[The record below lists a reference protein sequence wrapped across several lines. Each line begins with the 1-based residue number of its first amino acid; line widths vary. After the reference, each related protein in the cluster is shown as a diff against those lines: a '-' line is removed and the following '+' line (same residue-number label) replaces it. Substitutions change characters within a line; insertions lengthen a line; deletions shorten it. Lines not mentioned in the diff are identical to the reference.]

1 MSLNTGLQLAFG
13 VQPLNPVP
21 VDVWSGPYE
30 DIILQDAIDQANI
43 AIPVAVRFKS
53 MEVRLIVNGVTKKYW
68 YRDGV
73 SNTDLIEF
81 FEPTFYIIGGSTY
94 SYNTTDSIY
103 RTGGLSIGT
112 GSMTTETSTKLH
124 IYSTQSGAFRLEDGT
139 QEDNYILSSNS
150 QGVASWTSSSFI
162 TTPIS
167 GSYSV
172 LVDLVN
178 SNSLELGRKY
188 ILTDYLHKYQVLG
201 SDSGAVTQYHTMI
214 GRSGNYIQ
222 FVNVPSSVASGALIT
237 ATWVPPGATIT
248 VGTTFTVNIY
258 FNYGYIRFSPDS
270 AANNANIG
278 TIFSFQ
284 KQRYPNVPTDSII
297 YDDYGNIV
305 MKKGGVINTDVHNGS
320 AYMSMTASQNPIVQV
335 EQLVLTAISDN
346 QFSVNAESLTYTGDL
361 IEYLFDDTDIL
372 DEDDNPL
379 NIQRNG
385 FIIGRSNSDLDI
397 SMDKDWRIQRYRRY
411 RIDSTNWTNITLSGS
426 SSALYTLSDGKNY
439 GGVVNPSLDN
449 GHKYLLRFP
458 YEENMYLDFY
468 SSTNTDTFKNGE
480 ASSPSIDISGRLGN
494 DTSNTYIKPISAS
507 FSELKFAFD
516 YNIIPLN
523 GYVPKAIV
531 KSVNILSIDNTVF
544 KDLNQLFG
552 VSYNHSLNIR
562 SILNSTIGT
571 GVNIRSTGSLSKLI
585 TIDSLT
591 IDNTGSM
598 TNFLMFFGGGAGIRN
613 NGDLYNIRLSGY
625 RDDGPGSKSNYVT
638 LDFNNST
645 IYNTIFG
652 FGRAD
657 SIKIDNSYIN
667 RSMFLIKYADI
678 TTISGNIYHTS
689 LNVPATIYS
698 SILNFNNFNVYRQ
711 ISSTQS
717 KGLFGVKHTISS
729 NINNTQVD
737 NYNPKLELVSKVL
750 DINYGSLTYNII
762 GVTE

>member
-214 GRSGNYIQ
+214 GQLYGQYIT
-222 FVNVPSSVASGALIT
+222 FNNVPISTSTGALVT

-248 VGTTFTVNIY
+248 VGSTFTVSSV
-258 FNYGYIRFSPDS
+258 FSTQYIILSPTT
-270 AANNANIG
+270 AANNANFG
-278 TIFSFQ
+278 TIFAFQ

-305 MKKGGVINTDVHNGS
+305 MKKGGVINTDVHNGLP
-320 AYMSMTASQNPIVQV
+320 YMSMTASQNTAVQV

-346 QFSVNAESLTYTGDL
+346 QFSINAESLTYTGDL
-361 IEYLFDDTDIL
+361 VEYLFDNSDIL
-372 DEDDNPL
+372 DEDGNTL
-379 NIQRNG
+379 SVNRNG
-385 FIIGRSNSDLDI
+385 FIISRKNSDLDI
-397 SMDKDWRIQRYRRY
+397 SMNKDWRSQRYRRY
-411 RIDSTNWTNITLSGS
+411 KIDTTNWSELTLSGAS
-426 SSALYTLSDGKNY
+426 NSTLYTIGGYNY
-439 GGVVNPSLDN
+439 GGVLNTSLDD

-458 YEENMYLDFY
+458 YEADVYLDFY
-468 SSTNTDTFKNGE
+468 SNTNTDPFKNGE
-480 ASSPSIDISGRLGN
+480 LSSPNINASYRLN
-494 DTSNTYIKPISAS
+494 IDTSNTYIKSIATNGLTYSN
-507 FSELKFAFD
+507 LKLAFD
-516 YNIIPLN
+516 YTIIPMN
-523 GYVPKAIV
+523 GYEPKTINN
-531 KSVNILSIDNTVF
+531 KIQITNIENTIF
-544 KDLNQLFG
+544 KDLNRSNG
-552 VSYNHSLNIR
+552 ISRDYSINIEN
-562 SILNSTIGT
+562 IYDSTIGT
-571 GVNIRSTGSLSKLI
+571 GADITSTNKIYELKSIDDFDIINTGYINNLLI
-585 TIDSLT
+585 TYTGVITNSST
-591 IDNTGSM
+591 IVNCRFSGFTPPTTG
-598 TNFLMFFGGGAGIRN
+598 T
-613 NGDLYNIRLSGY
+613 YLSA
-625 RDDGPGSKSNYVT
+625 RFSNSY
-638 LDFNNST
+638 
-645 IYNTIFG
+645 IYNTIIG
-652 FGRAD
+652 LGR
-657 SIKIDNSYIN
+657 IDNLLISDSMIN
-667 RSMFLIKYADI
+667 RSMFLFKQLTTSRI
-678 TTISGNIYHTS
+678 TGNLYLTS
-689 LNVPATIYS
+689 INSPVVTHS
-698 SILNFNNFNVYRQ
+698 SIFNFNNFNVYRQ

-729 NINNTQVD
+729 DMNNIQVD